1 MVSDEI
7 KGQVFVGHEYTK
19 AARDDLRDAI
29 KQALRGSGLDLLY
42 ADDELWNG
50 HIFRGKIIRQIDT
63 SVFGIYDISNPEAPN
78 VFLELGAAIALG
90 RDWVIICKSETKI
103 PSNLD
108 GLDSIRY
115 ESYKQLRK
123 ELRKKTKRR
132 WPE

>member
-7 KGQVFVGHEYTK
+7 KGQVFIGHEYTK
-19 AARDDLRDAI
+19 AARDDLRPAI
-29 KQALRGSGLDLLY
+29 KQSLKKSGLEPWY

-50 HIFRGKIIRQIDT
+50 HVFVDKIIPQIDN
-63 SVFGIYDISNPEAPN
+63 SMFGIYDISNPEVPN

-90 RDWVIICKSETKI
+90 RAYVIICKAGTKI
-103 PSNLD
+103 PTNLD

-115 ESYKQLRK
+115 ESLTQLRK
-123 ELRKKTKRR
+123 ELRKKTKRL